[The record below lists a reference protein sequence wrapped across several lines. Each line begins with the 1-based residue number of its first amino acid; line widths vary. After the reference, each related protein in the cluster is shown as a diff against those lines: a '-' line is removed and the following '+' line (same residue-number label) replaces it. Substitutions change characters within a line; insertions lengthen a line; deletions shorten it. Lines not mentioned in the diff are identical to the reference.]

1 MGYNW
6 VDRFSQIRSKPMLDI
21 NTIDARWTL
30 LIGLPIIVLLLAM
43 AVRRSRAVARR
54 IREVKEDM
62 ARNPQNPYQALSELM
77 AEREAPTKKN
87 IRKETRRNTWRKG

>member
-1 MGYNW
+1 M
-6 VDRFSQIRSKPMLDI
+6 IDI

-30 LIGLPIIVLLLAM
+30 LVGLPVIALLLAM

-62 ARNPQNPYQALSELM
+62 ARHPQNPYQALSELM
-77 AEREAPTKKN
+77 AEQEAAKKN
-87 IRKETRRNTWRKG
+87 PRKDTRRSIWRKG

>member
-1 MGYNW
+1 M
-6 VDRFSQIRSKPMLDI
+6 IDI
-21 NTIDARWTL
+21 NTFDARWTL
-30 LIGLPIIVLLLAM
+30 LVGLPIIALLLAM

-77 AEREAPTKKN
+77 AE
-87 IRKETRRNTWRKG
+87 KEKPARNKSRRNTWRKG

>member
-1 MGYNW
+1 
-6 VDRFSQIRSKPMLDI
+6 MLDI

-30 LIGLPIIVLLLAM
+30 LIGLPIIALLVAI

-77 AEREAPTKKN
+77 AENEASGKK
-87 IRKETRRNTWRKG
+87 KTRRNTWRKG

>member
-1 MGYNW
+1 M
-6 VDRFSQIRSKPMLDI
+6 IDI
-21 NTIDARWTL
+21 NTFDARWTL
-30 LIGLPIIVLLLAM
+30 LVGLPIIAMLLAM

-77 AEREAPTKKN
+77 AEQEGTTKK
-87 IRKETRRNTWRKG
+87 KPGRNTWRKG

>member
-1 MGYNW
+1 M
-6 VDRFSQIRSKPMLDI
+6 FDI
-21 NTIDARWTL
+21 NTFDARWTL
-30 LIGLPIIVLLLAM
+30 LVGLPVIALLVAM

-77 AEREAPTKKN
+77 AEKEAPPKKN
-87 IRKETRRNTWRKG
+87 TRRNTWRKG

>member
-1 MGYNW
+1 
-6 VDRFSQIRSKPMLDI
+6 MLDI

-77 AEREAPTKKN
+77 AENEASGKK
-87 IRKETRRNTWRKG
+87 KTRRNTWRKG

>member
-1 MGYNW
+1 M
-6 VDRFSQIRSKPMLDI
+6 FDI

-30 LIGLPIIVLLLAM
+30 LIGLPVIALLVAM

-62 ARNPQNPYQALSELM
+62 ARNPQNPYLALSELM
-77 AEREAPTKKN
+77 AEKEAAKK
-87 IRKETRRNTWRKG
+87 TRRKSWRKD